1 MTKSKSKYVC
11 ICGKACKATLR
22 YKACSEECKS
32 EIYKQDGGV
41 KCAICDYYAHDLTP
55 HITRHHKMSIVEYQ
69 RLYCGEV
76 NSEKMRNQKA
86 AAIAADKNPGFQHGG
101 KFSPFSTKFVGYT
114 DESAED
120 KINSLK
126 EHCVEV
132 KKQRSTNPLTLEYYT
147 TKGMSEREAE
157 AALQERQATMSL
169 ARCIDR
175 FGEEDGRAKMAA
187 RNAKWLATLDSK
199 SPEEKLRINRAK
211 KYGGGAASKIS
222 LTMFAQFAQDGDF
235 WNRNELK
242 ISAEG
247 RVFKLDFCRGNKVIE
262 FNGDFWHA
270 NPDKFPADKI
280 MFKGFTAEEL
290 WMRDAYRA
298 SIIEQLG
305 YEILVIWES
314 EFKADPESVISKC
327 KHFLENK

>member
-69 RLYCGEV
+69 RLYCGDV

-86 AAIAADKNPGFQHGG
+86 AAFAADKNPGFQHGG

-147 TKGMSEREAE
+147 SKGMSEREAE

-199 SPEEKLRINRAK
+199 SPEEKLRINSA
-211 KYGGGAASKIS
+211 KIS
-222 LTMFAQFAQDGDF
+222 TKSISDISRTLFQQVAIDGDL
-235 WNRNELK
+235 WGDTELSVFSGGK
-242 ISAEG
+242 IF
-247 RVFKLDFCRGNKVIE
+247 RLDFCRSQKVIE

-270 NPDKFPADKI
+270 NPDKYNFDDF
-280 MFKGFTAEEL
+280 MYGEMNAEDIWL
-290 WMRDAYRA
+290 KDALRLHL
-298 SIIEQLG
+298 IRKLG